1 MAGVGIG
8 MMDPAFFVGRR
19 AIIDWLNSSFLLNL
33 SKIEETASGAVACQI
48 LDSIWPGEM
57 PMSRV
62 RWDAR
67 SPHEFIENY
76 KLLQAMLEKKGVD
89 KHIEVR
95 RRGLGGAA
103 ANARAHARSGLT
115 QPRARPPL
123 RRSLAPPQVD
133 KLMRAKYQDN
143 LENMQWRVGRTGAR
157 VMRADA

>member
-95 RRGLGGAA
+95 RRAGGAA
-103 ANARAHARSGLT
+103 ARARALAGSRRQEPALPSAARSRRRRSTSSCAPSTRTTSRTCSGELAA
-115 QPRARPPL
+115 RAR
-123 RRSLAPPQVD
+123 A
-133 KLMRAKYQDN
+133 
-143 LENMQWRVGRTGAR
+143 
-157 VMRADA
+157 